1 MNPPITLD
9 LHRRY
14 LELILKQAD
23 EVTVEDDVVRA
34 LTMALDSNE
43 EYYHVEGK
51 VVYRSK
57 YWKSHTER
65 RELLKAQL
73 EKFKVDVDKR
83 KAAWDILT
91 TKVKDQFGFDDE
103 AIARKI
109 AHGMLVKNKIGAA
122 LLMGVD
128 LTQVPQ
134 ITGKYIVIDG
144 QYFYEL

>member
-14 LELILKQAD
+14 LELIFKQAD
-23 EVTVEDDVVRA
+23 EITVEDDVVRA
-34 LTMALDSNE
+34 LTIGLDSAE
-43 EYYHVEGK
+43 DYYHVEGK
-51 VVYRSK
+51 VIYRAK

-65 RELLKAQL
+65 RELLKQQL
-73 EKFKVDVDKR
+73 EKFKADVDKR
-83 KAAWDILT
+83 KSAWDLLT
-91 TKVKDQFGFDDE
+91 TKVKEQFGFDDE
-103 AIARKI
+103 GIARKI
-109 AHGMLVKNKIGAA
+109 AHGMLVKTKVGAA

-144 QYFYEL
+144 AYYYEL